1 MKMKL
6 YLWILVFL
14 LIILICILSNS
25 LIQEL
30 FFKDYVF
37 PTVVNVSGVLK

>member
-1 MKMKL
+1 MKL
-6 YLWILVFL
+6 YLLILVFV
-14 LIILICILSNS
+14 LIILICILSLS
-25 LIQEL
+25 LIEEL